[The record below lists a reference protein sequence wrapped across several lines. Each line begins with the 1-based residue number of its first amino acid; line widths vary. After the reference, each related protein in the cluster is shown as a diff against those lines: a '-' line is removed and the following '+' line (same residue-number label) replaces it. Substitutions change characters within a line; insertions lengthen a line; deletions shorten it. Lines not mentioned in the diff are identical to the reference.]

1 MRVIGAAGKSG
12 RHLLPLINMGGG
24 DGGQV
29 MLVAGREKVHFH
41 GCQIGSI
48 DHTCLASGIGQ
59 SQFRIGRDMWAV
71 GRHNFNASCKS
82 VLFNC
87 LHAAPTYVRF

>member
-29 MLVAGREKVHFH
+29 MLVAGREKVHFR

-48 DHTCLASGIGQ
+48 
-59 SQFRIGRDMWAV
+59 R
-71 GRHNFNASCKS
+71 
-82 VLFNC
+82 VL
-87 LHAAPTYVRF
+87 H